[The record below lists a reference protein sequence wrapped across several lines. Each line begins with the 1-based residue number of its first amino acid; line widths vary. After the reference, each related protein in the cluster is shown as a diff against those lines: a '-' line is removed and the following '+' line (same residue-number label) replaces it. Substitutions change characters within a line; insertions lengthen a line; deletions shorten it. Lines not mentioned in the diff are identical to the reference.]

1 MSKEK
6 KGFIGEFREFI
17 ARGSVIDL
25 AVGVIVG
32 GAFGSITTSLV
43 NDILMPV
50 VSMFLGGL
58 NFEEWKITLPNFF
71 NSAAEE
77 PNTLNFGAFLAT
89 VINFL
94 IIALVIFAIIR
105 QINKLHERA
114 EKNKKAEEEEAPAE
128 PPKPTTEELLTE
140 ILAELKKG
148 KE

>member
-1 MSKEK
+1 MSKDK

-17 ARGSVIDL
+17 SRGSVIDL

-58 NFEEWKITLPNFF
+58 NFEAWKVELPNFF
-71 NSAAEE
+71 NKAAEE

-89 VINFL
+89 VVNFL

-105 QINKLHERA
+105 QINKLCERA
-114 EKNKKAEEEEAPAE
+114 EKNKHEEEEAAPE

>member
-1 MSKEK
+1 MSKDK
-6 KGFIGEFREFI
+6 KSFIGEFREFI

-43 NDILMPV
+43 NDILMPI

-58 NFEEWKITLPNFF
+58 NFESWKITLPNFF

-105 QINKLHERA
+105 QINKLREKA
-114 EKNKKAEEEEAPAE
+114 EKKEAEEAVETVE

-148 KE
+148 KQ